1 MLLIPHLS
9 LPLLALSNRREALL
23 GIITSNTIANELITT
38 SSPDITA
45 DTSSQLYLARP
56 MGTRADAGK
65 NAKTRPSAPTIE
77 YLFPAARVGVYI
89 YTCLSLAQ
97 SLASR
102 DRTNESHIQT
112 LEQLDNLLINPPTF
126 IQSSD
131 PTVTRGDPYK
141 LPPVVGEVAASQQKQ
156 KERQQNSINAGII
169 PQFFEV
175 GQLIGERRTWD
186 RLAKSERIREEQ
198 SEVRKALNIYTTN
211 INFNTSQ
218 YAFAGTPEEKRRM
231 IREDKL
237 PTVQDVIRSDLDA
250 RDLYRNEVQT
260 ALEDARAEYLY
271 QKRISNGDVNEFETV
286 ELVLLLEKAKRA
298 IDLWFSFIPDQDIAE
313 ALALVKH

>member
-1 MLLIPHLS
+1 MLLIPHVSLS
-9 LPLLALSNRREALL
+9 LLALSNRREALL
-23 GIITSNTIANELITT
+23 GIITSSTIANELIT
-38 SSPDITA
+38 SSPDITG
-45 DTSSQLYLARP
+45 DSSSQLYLARP
-56 MGTRADAGK
+56 MGAKEDAEK
-65 NAKTRPSAPTIE
+65 NVTTRPSAPTIE
-77 YLFPAARVGVYI
+77 YLLPAARVGVYI
-89 YTCLSLAQ
+89 YTCLSIAQ
-97 SLASR
+97 SLASG
-102 DRTNESHIQT
+102 DRTNESYIQT
-112 LEQLDNLLINPPTF
+112 LEQLDNLLINPPSF
-126 IQSSD
+126 IRPSD

-156 KERQQNSINAGII
+156 KERQQNSINAGIL

-186 RLAKSERIREEQ
+186 RLTKSERIREEQ

-218 YAFAGTPEEKRRM
+218 YTFAGSPAEKRKL

-260 ALEDARAEYLY
+260 ALEDAKAEYLY
-271 QKRISNGDVNEFETV
+271 QKRTFNGDVINFEAK

-298 IDLWFSFIPDQDIAE
+298 IDLWFSFIPDEDIME
-313 ALALVKH
+313 ALELVEH